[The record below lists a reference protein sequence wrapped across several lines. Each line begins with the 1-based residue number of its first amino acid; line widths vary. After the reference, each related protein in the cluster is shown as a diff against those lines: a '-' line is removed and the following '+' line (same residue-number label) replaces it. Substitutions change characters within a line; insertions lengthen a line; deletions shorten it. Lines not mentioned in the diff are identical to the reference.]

1 MNTELTDI
9 EQIKKVKRLIL
20 TLSIVIPLAVAILFK
35 VHIHGLDLSVLPAIY
50 ATINGL
56 TAITLILAVRAIK
69 NGNRARHRQ
78 YIRVSLLL
86 SVLFLVMYVL
96 YHMTSSSTLYGD
108 TNHSGSIDILER
120 AKLGVISYVY
130 YLLLITHIVL
140 SIAVVPLVL
149 YTYLWAW
156 MGSYE
161 KHKRW
166 TRFAFPIW
174 LYVAVSGVLVYLMI
188 SPYYA

>member
-20 TLSIVIPLAVAILFK
+20 ALSIVIPLAVAILFK
-35 VHIHGLDLSVLPAIY
+35 VQIPGVDLSVLPAIY

-130 YLLLITHIVL
+130 YLLLITHIIL

-156 MGSYE
+156 MGNYE

>member
-35 VHIHGLDLSVLPAIY
+35 VYIHGVDLSVLPAIY

-156 MGSYE
+156 MGNYE

>member
-35 VHIHGLDLSVLPAIY
+35 VHIHGVDLSVLPAIY

-156 MGSYE
+156 MGNYE